1 MLAYIVRRLLLI
13 IPTLLGIM
21 ILNFV
26 IVQAAPGG
34 PVEQAIA
41 QITGIGGGAVER
53 VAGGGGEIAFQGG
66 GEAGT
71 YRGAQGLDPKF
82 IAELEQRFG
91 FDKPMHER
99 FLLMMGNYLTFDF
112 GKSFFRDRSVAEIVL
127 DKMPVSISLGLWT
140 TLIVYLISIPLG
152 IAKAVRDGTRFDIWT
167 SAAIIVGYAI
177 PSSSEEH
184 TSELQSLM
192 RSSYAVF

>member
-71 YRGAQGLDPKF
+71 YRGDKGLDPKV
-82 IAELEQRFG
+82 IAELEQRLG
-91 FDKPMHER
+91 FDKQMHER
-99 FLLMMGNYLTFDF
+99 LLLRRGKYLPY
-112 GKSFFRDRSVAEIVL
+112 DR
-127 DKMPVSISLGLWT
+127 
-140 TLIVYLISIPLG
+140 
-152 IAKAVRDGTRFDIWT
+152 
-167 SAAIIVGYAI
+167 
-177 PSSSEEH
+177 
-184 TSELQSLM
+184 
-192 RSSYAVF
+192 